1 MRNSQGVLMANIVTA
16 PAATLS
22 LYAAGVSR
30 PPPNAQSF
38 PTWFRPMY
46 SSSQRDGVAAFAS
59 WLRFESALRE
69 HAIQCHP
76 APTHRLPENLPQ
88 GAPSPRRRLQTA
100 SQIKFGGTEIK
111 DKHKLFKGPDLWR
124 ALHYPALQIRRCD
137 ADTAA
142 A

>member
-1 MRNSQGVLMANIVTA
+1 MRNSQGVLTANTVTA

-38 PTWFRPMY
+38 PTWFRPIDKLQ
-46 SSSQRDGVAAFAS
+46 SGEIAGQHLKRDGVPDVQRDGVAAFAS

-69 HAIQCHP
+69 HG
-76 APTHRLPENLPQ
+76 

-100 SQIKFGGTEIK
+100 SQIKLGGTEIK

-124 ALHYPALQIRRCD
+124 ALHYPALQIRRRD